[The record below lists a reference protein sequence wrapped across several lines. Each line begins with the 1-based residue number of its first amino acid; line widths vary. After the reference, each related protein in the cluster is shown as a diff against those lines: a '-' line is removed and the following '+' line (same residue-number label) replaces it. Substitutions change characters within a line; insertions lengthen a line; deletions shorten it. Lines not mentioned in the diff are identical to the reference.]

1 MSIPKSKHR
10 IEILDGF
17 RTIAILS
24 VILFHFLSRY
34 ANMGYYPYGI
44 KYDFFSYGSLGV
56 HFFFIISGFVISF
69 TLENTSTFVDFWKR
83 RFIRLYPSMII
94 ASVLIFL
101 FMSLFDKKRLFENAH
116 ELKNFIPSISFLPP
130 AIFKNLASSEWT
142 KNLNYLNLSFWSL
155 WPEIQFYFVSSILYF
170 FSKEKFIRN
179 LSITAIVIMFMYL
192 LSTQLGFLNHKYT
205 VFVKIFTFAFSVG
218 RYISYFIL
226 GALFFE
232 LFKRKQS
239 NEVSSPRIN
248 IAFFCFIVIHFSIT
262 TNHNIATILVNI
274 GMLILFGLFIYYPKY
289 IRFLENKYVI
299 EIGLSSYFLYLI
311 HEPIG
316 VMLINGYAKYFQ
328 PFEFLFIILLI
339 TALCIVS
346 VLYYKKIEKKLTKLL
361 YLYFF

>member
-1 MSIPKSKHR
+1 
-10 IEILDGF
+10 
-17 RTIAILS
+17 
-24 VILFHFLSRY
+24 
-34 ANMGYYPYGI
+34 
-44 KYDFFSYGSLGV
+44 
-56 HFFFIISGFVISF
+56 
-69 TLENTSTFVDFWKR
+69 
-83 RFIRLYPSMII
+83 
-94 ASVLIFL
+94 
-101 FMSLFDKKRLFENAH
+101 
-116 ELKNFIPSISFLPP
+116 
-130 AIFKNLASSEWT
+130 
-142 KNLNYLNLSFWSL
+142 
-155 WPEIQFYFVSSILYF
+155 
-170 FSKEKFIRN
+170 
-179 LSITAIVIMFMYL
+179 MFMYL

-239 NEVSSPRIN
+239 DEITSPMLN
-248 IAFFCFIVIHFSIT
+248 LTFFCVIVIHFAIT
-262 TNHNIATILVNI
+262 TSHNISTILVNI
-274 GMLILFGLFIYYPKY
+274 GMFILFGLFIYYPKY
-289 IRFLENKYVI
+289 IRFLENKYVT

-339 TALCIVS
+339 AVLCMVS